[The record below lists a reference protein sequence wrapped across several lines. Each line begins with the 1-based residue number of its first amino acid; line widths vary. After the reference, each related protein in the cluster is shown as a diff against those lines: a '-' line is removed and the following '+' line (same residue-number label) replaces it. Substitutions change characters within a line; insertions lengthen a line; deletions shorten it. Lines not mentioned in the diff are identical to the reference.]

1 MAFFSDDARL
11 ASSAR
16 YILGRLVSDRA
27 ERDGAFRRF
36 SFFFFFCLVVFAR
49 LAGLAFFFFS
59 FLSQC
64 ELQWRDSKSMVGW
77 LVG

>member
-36 SFFFFFCLVVFAR
+36 SFFFCLVVFAR
-49 LAGLAFFFFS
+49 LAGLAFFFS

>member
-36 SFFFFFCLVVFAR
+36 SFFFFVSSFLR
-49 LAGLAFFFFS
+49 GWLDWLFFFS